1 MAASEQYLGCPCC
14 WFAKLWGQ
22 VVGVV
27 VAGRMLMGT
36 PHKVPGSVDALQG
49 GFSRMEK
56 HEKKTHHHPHHHHH
70 HPHHHHHQNNMYIY
84 MLMCFNMC
92 HYCTTYRLIQYVH

>member
-49 GFSRMEK
+49 GVLEDG
-56 HEKKTHHHPHHHHH
+56 KT
-70 HPHHHHHQNNMYIY
+70 
-84 MLMCFNMC
+84 
-92 HYCTTYRLIQYVH
+92 

>member
-1 MAASEQYLGCPCC
+1 MYICC
-14 WFAKLWGQ
+14 IFVGLLTVNWEELISRAKLWGQ
-22 VVGVV
+22 VVG

-56 HEKKTHHHPHHHHH
+56 HEKKTPHHHHPPH

-84 MLMCFNMC
+84 
-92 HYCTTYRLIQYVH
+92 IYVNVF

>member
-1 MAASEQYLGCPCC
+1 VYICC
-14 WFAKLWGQ
+14 IFVGLLTVNWEELISRAKLWGQ

-56 HEKKTHHHPHHHHH
+56 HEKKLLIIIILLIILIIIIIIKTICI
-70 HPHHHHHQNNMYIY
+70 YI
-84 MLMCFNMC
+84 C
-92 HYCTTYRLIQYVH
+92 

>member
-49 GFSRMEK
+49 GFSSMEK
-56 HEKKTHHHPHHHHH
+56 HEKKLIIILLIILIIIIIIIIKTICI
-70 HPHHHHHQNNMYIY
+70 YI
-84 MLMCFNMC
+84 C
-92 HYCTTYRLIQYVH
+92 